1 MHYFDPGRPKLGNMP
16 MLVMDGTH
24 YGVLPSW
31 DVTPRPDGSFD
42 LRAYA
47 SVGSGRARQMR
58 HSVPDTLGLQTF
70 FTDWLADPE
79 KVLLLLGWTKS
90 EVSPAPKARTAS
102 IDINLTDLDLK
113 L

>member
-1 MHYFDPGRPKLGNMP
+1 MHYFATERPKLGNMP
-16 MLVMDGTH
+16 MLVMDSVP

-47 SVGSGRARQMR
+47 SVGSGRVRQMR
-58 HSVPDTLGLQTF
+58 HNVSDTEFLRLF
-70 FTDWLADPE
+70 FCEWLENPE
-79 KVLLLLGWTKS
+79 LVLLQLGWTKS

-102 IDINLTDLDLK
+102 IDISLTDLDLK